1 MANHLV
7 YKNTGAEHLDDF
19 YSGTPEQL
27 NRAYDEALAAV
38 QGGNDAVLEWTQGRT
53 QTSGLPARN
62 HENLASDWLATGLGG
77 KHADRILR
85 HGYEEAMKL
94 ARSHRPEPL
103 PIETLFVRGCGDDF
117 ELHLCEGKRS
127 VTVVLFVP
135 SRPGLSEDY
144 GSENAKSKSW
154 VVRAGGAAGAEV
166 LQDAEPP
173 VVKARTSGA
182 R

>member
-19 YSGTPEQL
+19 YSGTTEQL
-27 NRAYDEALAAV
+27 KRAYDRALEALA
-38 QGGNDAVLEWTQGRT
+38 GGNAGIAAWARDRAEND
-53 QTSGLPARN
+53 GLDSRN
-62 HENLASDWLATGLGG
+62 SENLATEWLGAGLGG

-85 HGYEEAMKL
+85 HGYEEAIKL
-94 ARSHRPEPL
+94 ARSHPEPL
-103 PIETLFVRGCGDDF
+103 PIETLFVRGCGEDF
-117 ELHLCEGKRS
+117 ELHICEGKRQ

-135 SRPGLSEDY
+135 SQSGLRDDY

-154 VVRAGGAAGAEV
+154 VVRAGGADGADV
-166 LQDAEPP
+166 LHDGPPP
-173 VVKARTSGA
+173 VVKAATSGA